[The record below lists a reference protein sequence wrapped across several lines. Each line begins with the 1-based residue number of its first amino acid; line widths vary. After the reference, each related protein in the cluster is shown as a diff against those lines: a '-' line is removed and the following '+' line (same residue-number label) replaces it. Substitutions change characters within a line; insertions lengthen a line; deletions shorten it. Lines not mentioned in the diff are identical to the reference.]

1 MAFSN
6 ITSQSNAQLANIP
19 LGLLIQIAFSN
30 GIRNQISTD
39 FRDYEM
45 VKRAKVANSL
55 ARELRFMFQTSLGAA
70 AIQYTNPG
78 TPSRTFPAAQYVNLQ
93 ENTAVL
99 KGLDATLELEYE
111 AFDRARKN
119 PEKYG
124 EPLQIELESKMSAAK
139 RRLAADLYGDGTG
152 VLGTV
157 SSVTDLGNGKL
168 DVTLNSAARGHSGLF
183 EYSDLFVI
191 YTAGSVGPVVAP
203 AKIATTCGGVA
214 VAQWRV
220 VGKDRENNKVI
231 LQAQSSAG
239 ADITTGAL
247 ATLPAATN
255 AIYRYG
261 QATIPNLASLAGGAD
276 YSTATEVIAGLDSLV
291 ANDGRVV
298 HGITMSGVTGGTRY
312 NAGGNPLDVKHIQK
326 LMSNVKLAVGQD
338 RYRWKMLTMAPESHA
353 TLIESRET
361 DRRFQTVEDNKRGVK
376 YFAYVHG
383 NDVLEC
389 TESEF
394 VPQNK
399 IYCLPETKGGE
410 KVIEFHGSDFETVKG
425 QDMSDWHLKV
435 DGGSYRSAMVSYL
448 HATGV
453 LICKHPASIGV
464 IENFTNT

>member
-1 MAFSN
+1 MASNFNN
-6 ITSQSNAQLANIP
+6 ITTPIGGQSATLP

-55 ARELRFMFQTSLGAA
+55 ARELRFMFQTSLGTA
-70 AIQYTNPG
+70 AIQYANPG
-78 TPSRTFPAAQYVNLQ
+78 TSSRQFPSAQYVNTA
-93 ENTAVL
+93 EYSAVL
-99 KGLDATLELEYE
+99 KELNATLELDYTI
-111 AFDRARKN
+111 FDRARKN
-119 PEKYG
+119 PEKYA
-124 EPLQIELESKMSAAK
+124 EPLQLELESKMSAAK

-152 VLGTV
+152 VVGTIA
-157 SSVTDLGNGKL
+157 SASTYSAGKTT
-168 DVTLNSAARGHSGLF
+168 VTLNTAGRGHVGFF
-183 EYSDLFVI
+183 EYGDLLIAKTAAGANSATAPDTIWSVESKDRDNGQVLLARVSGTAAKPSDGEVLYRAASYV
-191 YTAGSVGPVVAP
+191 AGAVFPDLTSNATVGDY
-203 AKIATTCGGVA
+203 GVA
-214 VAQWRV
+214 
-220 VGKDRENNKVI
+220 
-231 LQAQSSAG
+231 
-239 ADITTGAL
+239 
-247 ATLPAATN
+247 
-255 AIYRYG
+255 
-261 QATIPNLASLAGGAD
+261 
-276 YSTATEVIAGLDSLV
+276 STVIAGLDSLV
-291 ANDGRVV
+291 ANDGRLV
-298 HGITMSGVTGGTRY
+298 HGITMSGVTGGTQY
-312 NAGGNPLDVKHIQK
+312 DAGGNPLDVKHIQK

-435 DGGSYRSAMVSYL
+435 DGGYRNAMVSYL
-448 HATGV
+448 QASGV

-464 IENFTNT
+464 IKNFTNT

>member
-6 ITSQSNAQLANIP
+6 ITTPIGGQTANIP

-55 ARELRFMFQTSLGAA
+55 ARELRFMFQTSLGTA
-70 AIQYTNPG
+70 AIQYANPG
-78 TPSRTFPAAQYVNLQ
+78 TSSRQFPSAQYVNTA
-93 ENTAVL
+93 EYSAVL
-99 KGLDATLELEYE
+99 KELNTTLELDYTI
-111 AFDRARKN
+111 FDRARKN
-119 PEKYG
+119 PEKYA
-124 EPLQIELESKMSAAK
+124 EPLQLELESKMSAAK

-152 VLGTV
+152 VIGTIASASALSSSKTTITLNTAGRGHVGFFEYGDLLVAKTLAGAASATAVTSVWSVESKDRDNSQVVLALVSGTAAAPSAGELLYRAGQPTFPDLSGAIADYGTV
-157 SSVTDLGNGKL
+157 S
-168 DVTLNSAARGHSGLF
+168 
-183 EYSDLFVI
+183 
-191 YTAGSVGPVVAP
+191 
-203 AKIATTCGGVA
+203 
-214 VAQWRV
+214 
-220 VGKDRENNKVI
+220 
-231 LQAQSSAG
+231 
-239 ADITTGAL
+239 
-247 ATLPAATN
+247 
-255 AIYRYG
+255 
-261 QATIPNLASLAGGAD
+261 
-276 YSTATEVIAGLDSLV
+276 EVIAGLDSLV
-291 ANDGRVV
+291 ANDGRKV
-298 HGITMSGVTGGTRY
+298 HGITMSGVTGGTQY
-312 NAGGNPLDVKHIQK
+312 DAGGNPLDVKHIQK

-435 DGGSYRSAMVSYL
+435 DGGYRNAMVSYL
-448 HATGV
+448 QASGV
-453 LICKHPASIGV
+453 LIAKHPAAVGV
-464 IENFTNT
+464 IKNFTNT